1 MDAIKVL
8 ADLGAS
14 VNTPANDGYTPVFI
28 VAPHGHVDAIKALT
42 ALGASV
48 NTPANDGY
56 TPVLVA
62 SQCGHVAAIKLLYK
76 LGADFGCYT
85 FPSGQKCSVLDVA
98 EAADQQAAVDLIKG
112 ILSSRCQKVR
122 YCSLECQVK
131 DHKKHRSECIAT
143 QAARASTSSDE
154 PSATA
159 SVATVGST

>member
-112 ILSSRCQKVR
+112 ILGKI
-122 YCSLECQVK
+122 E
-131 DHKKHRSECIAT
+131 SECECCGSCLFAHDVRRSVIA
-143 QAARASTSSDE
+143 RL
-154 PSATA
+154 
-159 SVATVGST
+159 SVR